1 MALCPMYTTH
11 ESQRVR
17 TDAMNTED
25 FRKAIDADD
34 GLKSKRRN
42 LFLLSLLLLAI
53 VVSGANIKEASSL
66 IFKIEF
72 TNHENLQWLLIA
84 GIIYSIV
91 RYYAYSEIYR
101 NELFNIWS
109 KKLINDPTVYYYDQ
123 QKEEVKGLVEK
134 AVDVWGGDEPGLVE
148 PEYRRIGLLKR
159 VIVYPTKEEDPE
171 HGIIYF
177 KRYINLNKY
186 DSNWKRKDFLLLL
199 WIELRYR
206 ASAWVAQRE
215 TLDLV
220 APYLLAFAALAAF
233 FYKKFS

>member
-1 MALCPMYTTH
+1 
-11 ESQRVR
+11 
-17 TDAMNTED
+17 MNTED
-25 FRKAIDADD
+25 FRKAIDADE

-66 IFKIEF
+66 VFKIEF

-84 GIIYSIV
+84 GIFYSV
-91 RYYAYSEIYR
+91 LRYYAYSEIYR
-101 NELFNIWS
+101 DELFNQWS
-109 KKLINDPTVYYYDQ
+109 KKLINDPTIYHYDQ
-123 QKEEVKGLVEK
+123 QEEEVKGLLEK

-159 VIVYPTKEEDPE
+159 VIAYPATQEDPD
-171 HGIIYF
+171 HGLMYF

-186 DSNWKRKDFLLLL
+186 DSKWKRKDFLFLL
-199 WIELRYR
+199 WIELKYR
-206 ASAWVAQRE
+206 ANAWVAQRE

-220 APYLLAFAALAAF
+220 APYLLAVAALAAF

>member
-1 MALCPMYTTH
+1 MALCPTFITH
-11 ESQRVR
+11 EPEESR

-34 GLKSKRRN
+34 GLKSKRRT

-84 GIIYSIV
+84 GIFYSAL

-101 NELFNIWS
+101 DELFNQWS
-109 KKLINDPTVYYYDQ
+109 KKLISDPTVYRYDQ
-123 QKEEVKGLVEK
+123 HKEEVGGLLEK
-134 AVDVWGGDEPGLVE
+134 AVDVWGGDEPGLAE
-148 PEYRRIGLLKR
+148 PEYRRIRLLKR
-159 VIVYPTKEEDPE
+159 VIAYSATEEDAMDGP
-171 HGIIYF
+171 IYF
-177 KRYINLNKY
+177 KKYIDLNKY
-186 DSNWKRKDFLLLL
+186 DSRWKRKDFLLLL
-199 WIELRYR
+199 WIELKYR
-206 ASAWVAQRE
+206 ANAWVAHRE

-220 APYLLAFAALAAF
+220 APYLLAVAALAAF

>member
-1 MALCPMYTTH
+1 M
-11 ESQRVR
+11 
-17 TDAMNTED
+17 
-25 FRKAIDADD
+25 
-34 GLKSKRRN
+34 
-42 LFLLSLLLLAI
+42 LSLLLLAI

-84 GIIYSIV
+84 GIIYSIF

-101 NELFNIWS
+101 NELFNQWS
-109 KKLINDPTVYYYDQ
+109 NKLINDPTVYHYDQ
-123 QKEEVKGLVEK
+123 REEEVKGLVEK

-148 PEYRRIGLLKR
+148 PQYWRIGLFKR
-159 VIVYPTKEEDPE
+159 VIAYPSQQEDPD
-171 HGIIYF
+171 HGLVYF
-177 KRYINLNKY
+177 KRYISLNKY
-186 DSNWKRKDFLLLL
+186 DKRWKRKDFLLLL

-206 ASAWVAQRE
+206 ANAWVAQRE

-220 APYLLAFAALAAF
+220 APYLLAFVALAAF